1 MHYNNTEHIIYI
13 LLMAEKMEGTKV
25 FSVTN
30 RIIIIVKRVGD
41 IIERIAGC

>member
-1 MHYNNTEHIIYI
+1 
-13 LLMAEKMEGTKV
+13 MAEKMEGTKV

-30 RIIIIVKRVGD
+30 RIIMIVKRVGD